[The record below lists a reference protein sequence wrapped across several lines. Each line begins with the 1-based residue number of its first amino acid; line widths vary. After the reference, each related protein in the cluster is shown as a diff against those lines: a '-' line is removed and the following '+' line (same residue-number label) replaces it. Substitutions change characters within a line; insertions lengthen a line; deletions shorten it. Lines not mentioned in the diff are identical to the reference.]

1 MAAIDEA
8 AIRKDLNDLSEAITA
23 APLAGKASAPMP
35 GVYQNAPQADAE
47 LTGTVNQLRPQVKY
61 LLFDLE
67 ATRREN
73 RYLRQMLENRHRR
86 NREND
91 DLNGEDNSG
100 R

>member
-8 AIRKDLNDLSEAITA
+8 AIRKDLNDLIECIIA
-23 APLAGKASAPMP
+23 APLAGKSAAPMP
-35 GVYQNAPQADAE
+35 GVYQGVPQTEAE
-47 LTGTVNQLRPQVKY
+47 LADTVNQLRLQVKY

-86 NREND
+86 NRESE

-100 R
+100 Q

>member
-8 AIRKDLNDLSEAITA
+8 AVRKDLNDLIEAITSS
-23 APLAGKASAPMP
+23 PLAGKATSPAP
-35 GVYQNAPQADAE
+35 GVYHSPPQADAAIGDS
-47 LTGTVNQLRPQVKY
+47 LGQLRLQVKY

-86 NREND
+86 NRDTD
-91 DLNGEDNSG
+91 DSPGEGPDPH
-100 R
+100 

>member
-8 AIRKDLNDLSEAITA
+8 AVRKDLNALIEAITA
-23 APLAGKASAPMP
+23 SPLAGKAAAPMP
-35 GVYQNAPQADAE
+35 GVYHSAPQVGAALDDS
-47 LTGTVNQLRPQVKY
+47 LNQLRLQVKY

-86 NREND
+86 NRDND
-91 DLNGEDNSG
+91 DSPGEGPDL